1 MATRITDLVEDT
13 SPATNSLLAVVVNGI
28 TRKTFL
34 SNVLGLVTGGT
45 VTSITG
51 GTNMTISSAGSPTQN
66 LTISFSLPGMV
77 VPYAASE
84 TTIPPAGWLFCNGQ
98 SLSTTT
104 YAALYAVIGYT
115 YGGSGANFNVPDLRG
130 RSIRGVGANSL
141 GSSGGSENVTL
152 TSSQV
157 GLPSHNHTASGSI
170 TIYGSN
176 SESSGASEGRTSW
189 LNYDRFGVLGLTANG
204 WVGPNQD
211 GSRRYTD
218 TATTG
223 SQSANASQAHNNMP
237 PSIVLTYLIKT

>member
-1 MATRITDLVEDT
+1 MPTKISNLVEDAA
-13 SPATNSLLAVVVNGI
+13 PATNSLCAVVVNNI
-28 TRKTFL
+28 TRKTAL
-34 SNVLGLVTGGT
+34 QNILNLVTGGT
-45 VTSITG
+45 VTSVTG
-51 GTNMTISSAGSPTQN
+51 GTNLTVSSVGTSTQK
-66 LTISFSLPGMV
+66 LTISFNLPGMV
-77 VPYAASE
+77 VPYAASA
-84 TTIPPAGWLFCNGQ
+84 TTTPPAGWLFCNGQ

-130 RSIRGVGANSL
+130 RSTRGVGTGSL

-176 SESSGASEGRTSW
+176 NESAGSSEGRTSW

-204 WVGPNQD
+204 WVGPNGD